1 MSVVVALSETPF
13 YEEWWFLIVMAL
25 ISLIF
30 ILMVV
35 FGLLMLGQNKK
46 YRSCGT
52 GRTYKNHHC
61 YDYYK
66 RNWLYSCISLILIQY
81 LYTDFIYSISFK
93 RMLFETCMSLH
104 SLLRVHGITTIFLK
118 DYKCLYCSCISV
130 TFGENC
136 KIKENIV
143 NQCLLA

>member
-25 ISLIF
+25 ISLIL

-52 GRTYKNHHC
+52 GRTYKNNTIVMIIINGI
-61 YDYYK
+61 DYILVFH
-66 RNWLYSCISLILIQY
+66 LY
-81 LYTDFIYSISFK
+81 
-93 RMLFETCMSLH
+93 
-104 SLLRVHGITTIFLK
+104 
-118 DYKCLYCSCISV
+118 
-130 TFGENC
+130 
-136 KIKENIV
+136 
-143 NQCLLA
+143 